1 MSVEGVSTQPNYMH
15 ALMQAGYHG
24 VPVVGMPLFAEQP
37 DNIMRAVDRGFALS
51 VSAQKPKTLAA
62 DLEKAL
68 KRVLHEPSFAVNAA
82 KVSRQMRSRRWS
94 PAEIAASTL
103 CSMLLLVLTAQN
115 PFAAMASDH
124 VL

>member
-1 MSVEGVSTQPNYMH
+1 
-15 ALMQAGYHG
+15 MQAGYHG
-24 VPVVGMPLFAEQP
+24 VPVVGMPLFGEQP

-51 VSAQKPKTLAA
+51 VSVQKPKTLAA

-103 CSMLLLVLTAQN
+103 CSMLLLVLTALN
-115 PFAAMASDH
+115 CFAAVAADY
-124 VL
+124 VLQSVWRLV